1 MSRRLRP
8 ATSAPLRRRPPRWVF
23 APRQRWDLI
32 GALPADEVAARLNG
46 SSRFTGAVEPDGQIG
61 LVWGGR
67 LLAVGPELRGH
78 VTGRTRGSILT
89 LEARM
94 ATPIAVATTLWVAV
108 LVAAAIALT
117 GLVAFAALL
126 LLAGG
131 VLGATL
137 VGLTFQLAAR
147 SCLAELQRLLE
158 AERVR
163 RPEHRRG

>member
-1 MSRRLRP
+1 M
-8 ATSAPLRRRPPRWVF
+8 F

-32 GALPADEVAARLNG
+32 GALPADEVAARLDG
-46 SSRFTGAVEPDGQIG
+46 SPRLSGAVEPDGRIG

-67 LLAVGPELRGH
+67 LLAVGPELRGNI
-78 VTGRTRGSILT
+78 TGRTRGSVIT

-94 ATPIAVATTLWVAV
+94 ATPIAIATTLWVAV

-117 GLVAFAALL
+117 GLVAFAAVL

-131 VLGATL
+131 LLGAL
-137 VGLTFQLAAR
+137 LIGLTFQLAAR
-147 SCLAELQRLLE
+147 ACLAELLRLLE

-163 RPEHRRG
+163 RPEHRRGNSR